1 MESPLKVA
9 LIPPQGQDGRL
20 GDPFL
25 VNVPNA
31 VLSTHLPVTASLR
44 PPLAGLTWRSVL
56 RDPVFTSFFIRMDED
71 AQAALPHATGGG
83 EHDVNAAGTGVQA
96 PRAPEDGGGGQE
108 GHDDPGSSEPTSSS
122 GVLLQQRSRG
132 RQRHGPQGAAAM
144 PTAQSRDAPHRGP
157 DSGGAGAAPRNNVT
171 RAEGGHLGTGSL
183 LHQQQQP
190 GRARFGHPQGNGVR
204 ATPDGKLQGPAAG
217 SLPSTSP
224 LPAAGGGSSRD
235 GNGGNRYGDGGGG
248 LGGAQG
254 GRDRMLITDPEFV
267 RGLMLRAL
275 MESAAEEA
283 AGGSGAGGYGGGSE
297 DFDREAS
304 PGEGAGHEEE
314 SEEESEGEEEEDVWL
329 ATVASP
335 HAFVGKAGLVFGFW
349 SKVPYG

>member
-1 MESPLKVA
+1 MPSTLTVA

-20 GDPFL
+20 ADPFL

-71 AQAALPHATGGG
+71 TQAALPHVLHAAFPTGGG
-83 EHDVNAAGTGVQA
+83 EHEVNAGPDMLA
-96 PRAPEDGGGGQE
+96 PLTAEDDGGRE
-108 GHDDPGSSEPTSSS
+108 GHNDPGSSSSS
-122 GVLLQQRSRG
+122 GVPQQQRSSG
-132 RQRHGPQGAAAM
+132 RQRRGPFAAM
-144 PTAQSRDAPHRGP
+144 PTAQSCDAPHRGS
-157 DSGGAGAAPRNNVT
+157 DFGGSGAAPRSNVT
-171 RAEGGHLGTGSL
+171 RMEGDHLGTGSL
-183 LHQQQQP
+183 LHQQQQQQP
-190 GRARFGHPQGNGVR
+190 GRARFGRPQGTGGRVS
-204 ATPDGKLQGPAAG
+204 PDGKLQGPAAG
-217 SLPSTSP
+217 SSPSIPP

-235 GNGGNRYGDGGGG
+235 GNGGNRYGDGG
-248 LGGAQG
+248 LGGAQ

-267 RGLMLRAL
+267 RGLMLQAL

-283 AGGSGAGGYGGGSE
+283 AGGSGVGGYGGNE

-304 PGEGAGHEEE
+304 SGEGADHEED
-314 SEEESEGEEEEDVWL
+314 SEEEEDVWL